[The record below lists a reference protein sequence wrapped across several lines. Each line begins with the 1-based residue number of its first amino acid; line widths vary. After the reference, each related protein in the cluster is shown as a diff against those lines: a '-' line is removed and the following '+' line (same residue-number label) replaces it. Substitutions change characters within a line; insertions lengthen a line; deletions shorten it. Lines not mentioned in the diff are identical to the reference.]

1 MQNEQQA
8 LEKIFA
14 GARLRRLR
22 RERGLT
28 QADAA
33 QALGVSAS
41 YLNLLERNQRPV
53 TARVLLALADA
64 FDVDV
69 RAFATESDRQL
80 IADLQEAAADPVLT
94 GMELDR
100 MELNELADSHPRAAE
115 AFARLYQA
123 YRETNAATAD
133 LATRMSG
140 PGAALG
146 GPGAVLESV
155 RDAIDSR
162 QNHFPELEDAA
173 EALGARLDA
182 GKPRERGAALARYLQ
197 SEHGFTVKV
206 LDEEIMAG
214 ARRRL
219 DFHGRRLLLSESL
232 PLISRPFQIAVVL
245 ASLELGGLLD
255 TLADAADLPSPEARK
270 LYRIGLANYFA
281 GAVLMP
287 YTPVLKAAEETR
299 YDLDRLQ
306 RRFEVSY
313 EQICH
318 RLTTLQRPGARG
330 LPFFMIRLD
339 GAGNVSKRF
348 GGGIMPFARSGGGCP
363 KWNLYDALRLPER
376 ILAQCFELPDGTR
389 LLSLARGQTGQA
401 PMGQPP
407 VLHAIALG
415 CDWSHAGKI
424 VHADPIAAATPSPVG
439 ITCRLCEREDCAQ
452 RAFPPLN
459 RKLEMD
465 PHMLKASPY
474 SFGAD

>member
-1 MQNEQQA
+1 MSETQG

-28 QADAA
+28 QAEAA
-33 QALGVSAS
+33 EALGLSAS

-69 RAFATESDRQL
+69 RAFASESDRQL
-80 IADLQEAAADPVLT
+80 VADLQEAAADPVLS
-94 GMELDR
+94 GLELDR
-100 MELNELADSHPRAAE
+100 MELSEFADSQPRAAE
-115 AFARLYQA
+115 AFARLFQA
-123 YRETNAATAD
+123 YRETTAATAD

-140 PGAALG
+140 PGAATG

-155 RDAIDSR
+155 RDALDAR
-162 QNHFPELEDAA
+162 QNHFPELEEAA
-173 EALGARLDA
+173 EALVERA
-182 GKPRERGAALARYLQ
+182 GIRIHGRDQALSDYLQ
-197 SEHGFTVKV
+197 EQHGFTVRV

-232 PLISRPFQIAVVL
+232 TPGSRSFHMAVVL
-245 ASLELGGLLD
+245 ATLELGD
-255 TLADAADLPSPEARK
+255 TLDALAAEPNLPAEEGRK
-270 LYRIGLANYFA
+270 LYRVGLANYFA
-281 GAVLMP
+281 GAVHMP
-287 YTPVLKAAEETR
+287 YARFLKTAEDSR
-299 YDLDRLQ
+299 YDIPRLQ
-306 RRFEVSY
+306 RRFEVSF

-330 LPFFMIRLD
+330 LPFFMIRVD
-339 GAGNVSKRF
+339 AAGNVSKRF

-363 KWNLYDALRLPER
+363 KWNLYDALRTPER
-376 ILAQCFELPDGTR
+376 ILAQGFELPDGTTM
-389 LLSLARGQTGQA
+389 LSLARGQISPA
-401 PMGQPP
+401 PSGHPP

-415 CDWSHAGKI
+415 CAFEHAPKI
-424 VHADPIAAATPSPVG
+424 VHADPIAQAEPAPVG
-439 ITCRLCEREDCAQ
+439 IACRLCDREDCAQ

-459 RKLEMD
+459 RKLVLD
-465 PHMLKASPY
+465 AHQLRASPY
-474 SFGAD
+474 AFNED